1 MPVYIYHAEKGGEL
15 LKGTL
20 KARSVSM
27 VNQYLKSKNLDPV
40 YVVEKPLLPFQSGVK
55 RVKNKELMQMTRQLS
70 FLLSSGVSLLQALD
84 MLSTSMSGSSPHFK
98 RSLLQIRGKLEAGSS
113 FSRALKGYPHIFSA
127 FYVNMIACSEET
139 GLMDQVL
146 TDLANYMEKIEA
158 IKSKVKSPM
167 IYIAIVLFIS
177 VCITGGII
185 VFVVPT
191 FETLYAGS
199 GGQLPALTQS
209 LVDLSH
215 LIRNK
220 WYLFLAGLIGIPV
233 FIKQYLQTD
242 QGKQTASG
250 IISALP
256 VLGGL
261 QYKGDLARFCR
272 SFETLLRSGV
282 NFLEALDVGRKLVS
296 VKKVKEGLRVAR
308 KAVSTGKSFG
318 KGLGMSKVF
327 PQMMV
332 GMTSIGEESGKL
344 SETYKKLADFYEKE
358 VDALVSGL
366 VKMIEPVMITVL
378 GAIIGTLILALYLP
392 IFKMGEAL

>member
-15 LKGTL
+15 LKGTV
-20 KARSVSM
+20 KARSVPM
-27 VNQYLKSKNLDPV
+27 VNQYLKSRNMDPV
-40 YVVEKPLLPFQSGVK
+40 YVVEKPLLPFQGGVK
-55 RVKNKELMQMTRQLS
+55 RVKNRELMQMTRQLS
-70 FLLSSGVSLLQALD
+70 FLLSSGVSLLQALE
-84 MLSTSMSGSSPHFK
+84 MLSTSMTGSPHFK
-98 RSLLQIRGKLEAGSS
+98 RSLLHIKKKLESG
-113 FSRALKGYPHIFSA
+113 FTLSRALKGFPHIFSS

-146 TDLANYMEKIEA
+146 NDLANYMEKVEA

-177 VCITGGII
+177 IAITSGII

-191 FETLYAGS
+191 FESLYSGVGS
-199 GGQLPALTQS
+199 QLPALTQS

-215 LIRNK
+215 LMKER
-220 WYLFLAGLIGIPV
+220 WYLFLAGLVGIPI

-242 QGKQTASG
+242 QGKQTFSS
-250 IISALP
+250 IISGFP
-256 VLGGL
+256 VLGNL

-282 NFLEALDVGRKLVS
+282 NFLDALDVGQKLVT
-296 VKKVKEGLRVAR
+296 VKKIQKGLHVAR
-308 KAVSTGKSFG
+308 RAVSTGKSFG
-318 KGLGMSKVF
+318 KGLGSSKVF
-327 PQMMV
+327 PEMMV
-332 GMTSIGEESGKL
+332 GMTIIGEESGRL

-366 VKMIEPVMITVL
+366 VKMIEPIMITVL
-378 GAIIGTLILALYLP
+378 GSIIGTLILALYLP
-392 IFKMGEAL
+392 IFKMGEAF